1 MARLFSVIV
10 CGQGS
15 VIMAKRAAR
24 PSSLSEGSFGAF
36 VRDQLSGLDGVE
48 AKPMF
53 GGAGFYLNGTFFGI
67 LYKEHLY
74 FRVSARTMDDY
85 KKRKMKAFTPFE
97 GKRGTSK
104 NYFEVPL
111 EILES
116 PEDLVSWARKA
127 VKAAEEK

>member
-1 MARLFSVIV
+1 M
-10 CGQGS
+10 
-15 VIMAKRAAR
+15 MAKRAAHR
-24 PSSLSEGSFGAF
+24 GALSDGGFGAF
-36 VRDQLSGLDGVE
+36 VRDQLRGLDGVE

-85 KKRKMKAFTPFE
+85 KKREMKAFTPFE

-116 PEDLVSWARKA
+116 PDDLVLWARKA
-127 VKAAEEK
+127 ARAAEEK